1 MLFNTLRYNLLL
13 AFIFF
18 LMVAP
23 AVAQKKDIKAADLLY
38 QKFEYARAVEVYK
51 KALEAGQPTLVVSSK
66 IADCYRLMNN
76 AKEAEFWYAQVLS
89 FPDHEPQQIKYYADA
104 ARKNGNFVKA
114 HQHYLTY
121 GQKMPAE
128 AAAAQALAAACT
140 NAQQWLAQPLAYDLK
155 KVKALNSENADFSP
169 TAYLEGLVFTS
180 NRTPAVKTK
189 ADVSGWTGK
198 PDFKLFYIKGNDS
211 AWQTPELLPEP
222 LNNKFQNGSAV
233 FSPNQDIIY
242 FTRINRVKQKNK
254 KANTDPFSWV
264 KFPTESEFINRLE
277 IFISEKKDEKWS
289 EPKAFPY
296 NKVTEYSVGH
306 PALSPDGNTLYF
318 ASDMPGGVG
327 ETDIY
332 FSQKQA
338 GGTWSKP
345 QNLGS
350 AVNTPGKELFP
361 TFGPD
366 STFYFSSEGHNGMG
380 GLDIYAARGA
390 ADTWKDIRNL
400 KYPLNS
406 SQDDFGILFDKTNE
420 AGYLSS
426 NREAADG
433 ADDIYAFKFVR
444 TPCNLAGRAIEKI
457 QVKPGVYRESPV
469 ENVMMRLYKGSDTT
483 SIITYSD
490 AKGFFT
496 FPILDGVTYTV
507 KGIKEGYL
515 TRSVTV
521 APSCESTLDMVKMGM
536 VLNRNTLNKPIVIEN
551 IYYDLDKYT
560 IRPDAAL
567 ELDKLVRTLK
577 DNPTIKIEL
586 SSHTDSRNTIAYNNL
601 LSQLR
606 AEAAVKY
613 MITKGIAPDRMVA
626 KGYGE
631 SRLLNKCADNIKC
644 SEEDHQLNRRT
655 EFKLLKVK

>member
-1 MLFNTLRYNLLL
+1 MFSSVFRYNLLL
-13 AFIFF
+13 ALFIFSF
-18 LMVAP
+18 GGPVL
-23 AVAQKKDIKAADLLY
+23 AQKKDIKAADLLY
-38 QKFEYARAVEVYK
+38 QKFEYARAVEAYK
-51 KALEAGQPTLVVSSK
+51 KALEAGQPTLAVSSK

-76 AKEAEFWYAQVLS
+76 AKETEFWYAQVLS
-89 FPDHEPQQIKYYADA
+89 FPDHEPQHIKYYANA
-104 ARKNGNFVKA
+104 ARKNGNFSKA
-114 HQHYLTY
+114 QQLYLTY
-121 GQKMPAE
+121 GQKVPAE
-128 AAAAQALAAACT
+128 AEIAQALAAACA
-140 NAQQWLAQPLAYDLK
+140 NAQQWVAQPLAYALN

-169 TAYLEGLVFTS
+169 TTYLDGLVFTS
-180 NRTPAVKTK
+180 NRAPAVKTK
-189 ADVSGWTGK
+189 AEVSGWTGK
-198 PDFKLFYIKGNDS
+198 PDFKLFYVKGNDS
-211 AWQTPELLPEP
+211 AWQTPELMPEP

-233 FSPNQDIIY
+233 FSPNQEVVY
-242 FTRINRVKQKNK
+242 FTRINQVKQKSK

-264 KFPTESEFINRLE
+264 KFPAESEFINRLE
-277 IFISEKKDEKWS
+277 IFISEKKEDKWS

-296 NKVTEYSVGH
+296 NKVSDYSVGH
-306 PALSPDGNTLYF
+306 PALAPDGNTLYF

-332 FSQKQA
+332 YSQKQA
-338 GGTWSKP
+338 DGNWSKP
-345 QNLGS
+345 QNLGP
-350 AVNTPGKELFP
+350 AINTAGKELFP

-366 STFYFSSEGHNGMG
+366 STFYFSSEGHSGIG
-380 GLDIYAARGA
+380 GLDIYATRGA
-390 ADTWKDIRNL
+390 AETWKNVRNL

-444 TPCNLAGRAIEKI
+444 TPCNLAGKAIEKI
-457 QVKPGVYRESPV
+457 QVRPGVFRESPV
-469 ENVMMRLYKGSDTT
+469 ENVMLRLYKENDTT
-483 SIITYSD
+483 SVVTYSD

-507 KGIKEGYL
+507 KGIKTGYL

-521 APSCESTLDMVKMGM
+521 APKCESTLDMVKMGM
-536 VLNRNTLNKPIVIEN
+536 VLNRNTLNKPIIIEN
-551 IYYDLDKYT
+551 IYYDLDKYV

-586 SSHTDSRNTIAYNNL
+586 SSHTDSRNTNSYNNL

-613 MITKGIAPDRMVA
+613 MITKGIAPNRMVA

-631 SRLLNKCADNIKC
+631 SRLLNKCADNVKC
-644 SEEDHQLNRRT
+644 SEENHQLNRRT
-655 EFKLLKVK
+655 EFKILQVK